1 MECYFEPISK
11 CSITDALMN
20 TSISD
25 IHVLRNIYM
34 DINFET
40 QLKVEAKG
48 KLLVDIFKSL
58 LKDSLQYISYHVISV
73 TTQTVVLS

>member
-1 MECYFEPISK
+1 
-11 CSITDALMN
+11 
-20 TSISD
+20 
-25 IHVLRNIYM
+25 M

>member
-40 QLKVEAKG
+40 QLKVEAEG

-58 LKDSLQYISYHVISV
+58 LKDSLQSIYLTLQS
-73 TTQTVVLS
+73 L